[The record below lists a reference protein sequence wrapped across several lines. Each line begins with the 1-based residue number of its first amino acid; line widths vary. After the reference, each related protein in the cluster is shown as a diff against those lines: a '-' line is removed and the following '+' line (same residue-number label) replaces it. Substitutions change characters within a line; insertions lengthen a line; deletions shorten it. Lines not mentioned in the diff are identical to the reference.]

1 MIFDYRAETVDIL
14 FDALNPATAP
24 RAVDALDNA
33 GLLPYPDTP
42 TILTEDQKATATAN
56 NQPAIIDDY
65 ARALWVLE
73 QVIHNAIA
81 EIDNTDATEA
91 EVVRNISNR
100 LVDTGMLDSLPPLF
114 FHDLAANYTDM
125 FRAWGWPETTEPHW
139 FRPDK
144 DETP

>member
-14 FDALNPATAP
+14 FDTLNPATAP

-42 TILTEDQKATATAN
+42 TFITQEQKDTANAN

-73 QVIHNAIA
+73 LVIHHAIA
-81 EIDNTDATEA
+81 EAVGPATTEW

-114 FHDLAANYTDM
+114 FHDLATNYPSL
-125 FRAWGWPETTEPHW
+125 FQSWGWPEQPEPHW
-139 FRPDK
+139 FRQDGGGNQ
-144 DETP
+144 

>member
-42 TILTEDQKATATAN
+42 TILTDDQKATATAN

-65 ARALWVLE
+65 ARALWALE

-81 EIDNTDATEA
+81 EIDNTDATRE

-114 FHDLAANYTDM
+114 FHDLATNYADM

-139 FRPDK
+139 FRPDEG
-144 DETP
+144 ETP